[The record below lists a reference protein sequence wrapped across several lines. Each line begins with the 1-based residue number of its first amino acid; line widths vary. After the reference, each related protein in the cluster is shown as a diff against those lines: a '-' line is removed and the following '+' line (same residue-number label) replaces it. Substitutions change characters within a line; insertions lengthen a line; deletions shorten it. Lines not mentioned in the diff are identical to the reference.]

1 MTARELHPLRHWV
14 AAVLIVPVIFGAAG
28 VAVVAMSDPTT
39 LAFDGAHW
47 WWLGGVVPLV
57 GLIFLYGVERRRRGL
72 RRFASVQLAPLLC
85 VRVSP
90 ARQVIRATLFVFS
103 VLLLVSAML
112 GPRWGIYLEKQKVR
126 GVDIVVALD
135 VSRSMLA
142 RDVDPN
148 RLDRAKR
155 ELRQQLT
162 ERGAFNGS
170 NRLALLAFAGG
181 TSLRLP
187 LTTDHVAFRTKL
199 DQLRVG
205 AVPRGGTAIG
215 KAIDSATDLFT
226 ASPPE
231 ATKLLILVT
240 DGEDH
245 EQDAVASATEA
256 YKEKGIRVYAI
267 GVGDPASTAGA
278 QVPVGEGPG
287 AQPLL
292 HDGQLVFSKVNVA
305 ALQEIANAGR
315 GEYSPI
321 EALSQLV
328 GRIGRMKGTELTT
341 EERMRRRPQYQW
353 FLAVALVLLFIEAT
367 MTEIRSAMIDE
378 PVRLWQQEAA
388 AS

>member
-1 MTARELHPLRHWV
+1 MTARELHPIRHWV
-14 AAVLIVPVIFGAAG
+14 TAVLIAPVILGAAG
-28 VAVVAMSDPTT
+28 VVVVAMSDTAT
-39 LAFDGAHW
+39 LAFDGAHL
-47 WWLGGVVPLV
+47 WWLGVVAPLA
-57 GLIFLYGVERRRRGL
+57 GLIMLYGVARRRRGI

-85 VRVSP
+85 ARASP
-90 ARQVIRATLFVFS
+90 ARQVTRGTLFVLA
-103 VLLLVSAML
+103 VLLLISAIF

-135 VSRSMLA
+135 ISRSMLA

-162 ERGAFNGS
+162 ERGAFNGA

-199 DQLRVG
+199 DQLHVG

-215 KAIDSATDLFT
+215 KAIDAATDLFST
-226 ASPPE
+226 SPPE
-231 ATKLLILVT
+231 ATKLLLLVT

-245 EQDAVASATEA
+245 EQDAVTSAAEA
-256 YKEKGIRVYAI
+256 YKEKGIRIYAI

-287 AQPLL
+287 VQPLL

-305 ALQEIANAGR
+305 GLREIANAGG
-315 GEYSPI
+315 GEYSPV
-321 EALSQLV
+321 EAFSQLV
-328 GRIGRMKGTELTT
+328 SRIGRMKGTELTT

-353 FLAVALVLLFIEAT
+353 FLALALALLFIEAT
-367 MTEIRSAMIDE
+367 MSESRSAAIDE
-378 PVRLWQQEAA
+378 PVRLWQQETGTT
-388 AS
+388 